1 MQQLGGLLLMLSGAA
16 ALGGYLYLPPPPDG
30 EQDVAEVTRI
40 SIAPYHKTRARDVGT
55 RTFSPAS
62 PAFRQVVIIEGRP
75 AAAARA
81 PTPGAWTTVVTAE
94 SASSAVLRSPKPAD
108 AGTRYQ
114 IARDLQIGLRRAG
127 CYGGEINGAWTM
139 STRRAMAAF
148 IDRANATLPSDKP
161 DYVLLSLVQ
170 NHGDISCSA
179 DCPAGQIMDRG
190 GRCVPH
196 AVVAQASKRS
206 KRLEE
211 RRLAEARLANRQ
223 ARVAAVTPEKLPWLD
238 RNGQSLVT
246 PSAPRPAPP
255 PGMMSMG
262 GPAGGL
268 PPPARPASIVSNWRA
283 VPVENSDG
291 TQPGVIGPNATNNSN
306 AGAAEPKIA
315 ALSPEDMPPDDAANA
330 NVAAM
335 PLTVEPPER
344 HRARRT
350 SHRGWNER
358 PRRHYGSGYGS
369 RGHGRRGQPRP
380 GTMRYNLVQSLGGIY

>member
-1 MQQLGGLLLMLSGAA
+1 MQQLGGLLLMLSGVA

-40 SIAPYHKTRARDVGT
+40 SLAPYHKTRTRDAGT

-62 PAFRQVVIIEGRP
+62 PVFRQVVTTESRP
-75 AAAARA
+75 TAAARA

-94 SASSAVLRSPKPAD
+94 SASAAVLRSPKPTD
-108 AGTRYQ
+108 ARTRYQ
-114 IARDLQIGLRRAG
+114 IARDLQLGLRRAG
-127 CYGGEINGAWTM
+127 CYGGEITGAWSA

-170 NHGDISCSA
+170 NHDDISCNA

-211 RRLAEARLANRQ
+211 RRLAEARIVGRQ
-223 ARVAAVTPEKLPWLD
+223 ARVAAATPEKLPWLD
-238 RNGQSLVT
+238 RNGRSLIT

-255 PGMMSMG
+255 PGMMSIG
-262 GPAGGL
+262 GPAGGTL
-268 PPPARPASIVSNWRA
+268 PPARPASIVPNWRA
-283 VPVENSDG
+283 VPMENSDG
-291 TQPGVIGPNATNNSN
+291 TQPGVTGPSATAN
-306 AGAAEPKIA
+306 AGTAEPKVA
-315 ALSPEDMPPDDAANA
+315 ALAPEDMPPDDATNA
-330 NVAAM
+330 NTATV
-335 PLTVEPPER
+335 PVTVEPLEKH
-344 HRARRT
+344 HRVRRT
-350 SHRGWNER
+350 SRRGWDER
-358 PRRHYGSGYGS
+358 PRYYGSGYGS
-369 RGHGRRGQPRP
+369 RTRGHRGQPRP
-380 GTMRYNLVQSLGGIY
+380 GTMRYNLVKSLGGIY

>member
-62 PAFRQVVIIEGRP
+62 PAFRQVVIAESRP
-75 AAAARA
+75 AAAEQ
-81 PTPGAWTTVVTAE
+81 PPMPGAWTTVVTAE
-94 SASSAVLRSPKPAD
+94 SASSAVLRSPKPTD
-108 AGTRYQ
+108 ARTRYLL
-114 IARDLQIGLRRAG
+114 ARDLQRGLKRAG

-170 NHGDISCSA
+170 SHDDISCSA
-179 DCPAGQIMDRG
+179 GCPAGQIMDQG
-190 GRCVPH
+190 GRCVPQ
-196 AVVAQASKRS
+196 AVIAQASKRS

-211 RRLAEARLANRQ
+211 RRLAEARLASRQ
-223 ARVAAVTPEKLPWLD
+223 THVAAAMPEKLPWLD

-262 GPAGGL
+262 GPSSGMPL
-268 PPPARPASIVSNWRA
+268 PLSHPAPIASNWRA
-283 VPVENSDG
+283 VPIENSDG
-291 TQPGVIGPNATNNSN
+291 SRPAATATPNADP
-306 AGAAEPKIA
+306 AEPKIA
-315 ALSPEDMPPDDAANA
+315 ALAPEDMAPADAANIDPTA
-330 NVAAM
+330 LPSTM
-335 PLTVEPPER
+335 ERPEKH
-344 HRARRT
+344 HRARGN
-350 SHRGWNER
+350 SHRGWNDR
-358 PRRHYGSGYGS
+358 PRHYGSGYGS